1 MPYTIEIKDN
11 KATFTVT
18 VPAEKVTE
26 GMKDA
31 AEHLAEHSDI
41 PGFRPGKATYDV
53 LKQRLGE
60 MKILEE
66 ALEGLIRAG
75 FISAMIEEDL
85 DTIGQ
90 PYFNVV
96 KMAPNNELV
105 FTAEIALHPKIKKL
119 ADYKNLTVAKKDTST
134 SKELIERAK
143 KDLTAMRTK
152 EVRAEKGYK
161 STKGD
166 KVIVA
171 LGMKREGVVLEGGES
186 QSHGVYTGEEHY
198 IPGFAQHL
206 IGLEEGDKKTFT
218 LKFPKDHYQKHL
230 SDQDVDFDIEVKE
243 IFKLEIPVIDEEFVK
258 NLGMTSVAD
267 LETKLAE
274 NIKIESD
281 AEESIRQ
288 DKEVLELI
296 SSKSEFETVSD
307 LLINQEIEKMLH
319 ELKNNVNNQGAE
331 FENYL
336 KSINKS
342 LADLKLDFAP
352 TALTRVKVA
361 MILGEVSEKE
371 GIKPTEDEI
380 SAELDKLAEN
390 YKDNKEATETLYSPQ
405 YRTYIEKQMTNRKT
419 IDHLKSVMV
428 K

>member
-31 AEHLAEHSDI
+31 AEHLSEHSNI
-41 PGFRPGKATYDV
+41 PGFRPGHATYDV
-53 LKQRLGE
+53 VKQRVGE

-66 ALEGLIRAG
+66 ALEPLIRAA
-75 FISAMIEEDL
+75 FIQAMIEEDL
-85 DTIGQ
+85 ETVGQ
-90 PYFNVV
+90 PYFDVV
-96 KMAPNNELV
+96 KMAPDNDLI
-105 FTAEIALHPKIKKL
+105 FTAAIALHPKIKKL
-119 ADYKNLTVAKKDTST
+119 ADYKSIKIAKKDTT
-134 SKELIERAK
+134 PSKELVEQAK
-143 KDLTAMRTK
+143 KDLTGMRTK
-152 EVRAEKGYK
+152 EVRKPAGAKIE
-161 STKGD
+161 KGD
-166 KVIVA
+166 KAILS
-171 LGMKREGVVLEGGES
+171 LGMKRDGVVLEGGES

-198 IPGFAQHL
+198 IPGFADQL
-206 IGLEEGDKKTFT
+206 IGLSEGEKKTFT

-230 SDQDVDFDIEVKE
+230 SDQNVDFEIEIKE
-243 IFKLEIPVIDEEFVK
+243 IFGLEIPVIDEEFVK
-258 NLGMTSVAD
+258 GLGLTSVAD
-267 LETKLAE
+267 LEAKLAE

-288 DKEVLELI
+288 DKEVLEALA
-296 SSKSEFETVSD
+296 SKSDFEEISD
-307 LLINQEIEKMLH
+307 LLVNQEIEKMLH

-336 KSINKS
+336 KSINKT

-361 MILGEVSEKE
+361 MILKEVATLEK
-371 GIKPTEDEI
+371 IKPTDAEVD
-380 SAELDKLAEN
+380 AELDKIAEN
-390 YKDNKEATETLYSPQ
+390 YKDNKEAKETLYSPQ
-405 YRTYIEKQMTNRKT
+405 YHDYIERQMTNRKT
-419 IDHLKSVMV
+419 IDYLKSVMV